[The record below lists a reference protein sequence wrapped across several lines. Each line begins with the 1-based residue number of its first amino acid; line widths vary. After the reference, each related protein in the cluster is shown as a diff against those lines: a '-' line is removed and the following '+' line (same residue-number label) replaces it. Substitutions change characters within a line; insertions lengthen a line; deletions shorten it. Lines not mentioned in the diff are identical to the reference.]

1 MAPTFVISMVPLVTF
16 VDMSTN
22 ISIPAAFIHNYHCG
36 KPTTKPKGK
45 KTSSASRHFIH
56 HHAVKASRTALP
68 APAYKAH
75 HYKGSTK
82 VTITAV
88 PQKWA
93 AGHLEGTTKVLLY
106 RTPAEEVTL
115 SPTSTSTAPK
125 AVYKG
130 THLGGTRVRLTP
142 SQWAASHLGGSKV
155 RLSLAPIS
163 GACPPAITKVVPN
176 ISLAPPALPAT
187 LEWSAA
193 HLGGTKVLLQRPGPP
208 MVNAWE
214 KMDEKTLAAAT
225 QAPERWAAS
234 HVGGT
239 RLRLSRTAL

>member
-1 MAPTFVISMVPLVTF
+1 MAPSLVVFVVPLATF

-22 ISIPAAFIHNYHCG
+22 ISIPAAFIQNYQGG
-36 KPTTKPKGK
+36 KPTTNPKGK
-45 KTSSASRHFIH
+45 KTSSASKHFKH
-56 HHAVKASRTALP
+56 HHAVKASRTSLP

-75 HYKGSTK
+75 HTKDTTK
-82 VTITAV
+82 VTVTAV

-93 AGHLEGTTKVLLY
+93 AGHLEGTTKVLLH
-106 RTPAEEVTL
+106 RTPEEEVTL
-115 SPTSTSTAPK
+115 SPTSSSTVPK

-142 SQWAASHLGGSKV
+142 SQVPSIF
-155 RLSLAPIS
+155 LAPS
-163 GACPPAITKVVPN
+163 
-176 ISLAPPALPAT
+176 ALPAT

-208 MVNAWE
+208 MVKAEE
-214 KMDEKTLAAAT
+214 KMDEKPFAHAT

>member
-1 MAPTFVISMVPLVTF
+1 MTACIVVSVASFVCI
-16 VDMSTN
+16 VDVKPN
-22 ISIPAAFIHNYHCG
+22 VSIPAAFTKIYQGG
-36 KPTTKPKGK
+36 KSVTKSKGK
-45 KTSSASRHFIH
+45 KTSSASKHFIH
-56 HHAVKASRTALP
+56 HHAVKASRTSLP

-82 VTITAV
+82 VTVTAV

-93 AGHLEGTTKVLLY
+93 AGHLEGTTKVLLH

-125 AVYKG
+125 ANYKG

-142 SQWAASHLGGSKV
+142 TQCAASHLGGTKV

-163 GACPPAITKVVPN
+163 GACPPAISQVVPT
-176 ISLAPPALPAT
+176 IFFAPPAPPAT
-187 LEWSAA
+187 VDWTAS
-193 HLGGTKVLLQRPGPP
+193 HLGGTKVLLQRSR
-208 MVNAWE
+208 VKAWE
-214 KMDEKTLAAAT
+214 KMEEKTLATAT
-225 QAPERWAAS
+225 QAPRRWAAS